1 MATSLADVMR
11 PVEFF
16 NTDGGIVRAANGK
29 CFFLDLRIGSC
40 IGGPGGGVTEGS
52 GGTVLDLVIVLV

>member
-40 IGGPGGGVTEGS
+40 IGGGGVTEGS